1 MPINSDG
8 FQTHR
13 YLCLKTIRMSKYIGM
28 TVNERL
34 YASGLMDKFDK
45 AVKEKD
51 VGEVISILKDVELV
65 DESISPILKR
75 LELFD

>member
-1 MPINSDG
+1 
-8 FQTHR
+8 
-13 YLCLKTIRMSKYIGM
+13 MSKYIGM